1 MGDEILFIDGLT
13 VEEVGEKTYNLV
25 YRINISAKY

>member
-13 VEEVGEKTYNLV
+13 VEEVGEKAYNLV
-25 YRINISAKY
+25 HRINISAKY